1 MRWFASDEIKNISCL
16 KPNLDLKKEFVF
28 ASEVLDSYDKK
39 DSKAKEDDKTK
50 KKEELKKERYQK
62 AKNNIFERQKSL
74 YSLEGFSTLD
84 DSNSMIIDDKGYMVP
99 RTHKS
104 IDMYVFVI

>member
-1 MRWFASDEIKNISCL
+1 MFYWYYGSDEIKNISCL

-50 KKEELKKERYQK
+50 KKEALKKEKERYQK

-104 IDMYVFVI
+104 IDFI